1 MDNKSRKKS
10 TVPFAGIFVVLGIW
24 MMLSVHCRAA
34 ETNNDEKQLQA
45 VEQDEATQQE
55 SKESE
60 SQTRQPKIIRVG
72 SFEDTFNYVDKNGV
86 RRGYGY
92 ELMQALAGYTGW
104 KFEYV
109 KCDWSDCFDKLE
121 NGEIDIMGDISY
133 TDERAKKMLF
143 PDEPMGEE
151 KYILYAD
158 LSDTDIGTSDFKSMD
173 GKRVGVLMDTK
184 PEIMLT
190 EWENKNGIHTE
201 HVNVNNDD
209 DVQKKLANHEIDC
222 FVSLEESIWSE
233 QGISS
238 VTTIGKSGIYFAIN
252 KERNDIRTELDW
264 AMRQL
269 EQNNPFFKA
278 DLYKKYFRLDYN
290 QSLTGAEK
298 SWLEEHGD
306 IRIGFLNNDPAVFS
320 MDEETGKLTGILMK
334 YISYARDCLGN
345 QTLDFDI
352 QEYGDYNEMLQALQ
366 KQEIDMIFYAG
377 RNPNLAEKKGYTL
390 TNTAWTY
397 SLMAVTDE
405 KYFNE
410 DKAYSVAVP
419 KEHEALKQHIAFSY
433 PQWKLVDY
441 DSLADATDMVLHQKA
456 DGFLIGTSQ
465 ALKYDN
471 NRDFK
476 SAPLTK
482 TMEACFAV
490 KGGEGT
496 LLSILNKTLKTMPS
510 DMLTSALAI
519 YDSTSDKVTFYD
531 FVKDNMLAFFV
542 TAGFFALSI
551 IAIILLLLRKARKA
565 EAVARLAANDT
576 QKINDKLEIALK
588 KAEDASLAKTR
599 FLNNMSHDI
608 RTPMN
613 VVLGYA
619 QLMEN
624 ELNGKDMPET
634 LEHLEKLQQSGNL
647 LLSIINNVLDMA
659 RIESGRMELNENY
672 CQIEDVGKSLFAV
685 FDEKAREKNIALH
698 YRMNVEHE
706 HVLTDVTKV
715 KEILVNILSNA
726 IKYTPAGGSVMVD
739 VDELPCDESG
749 YMIAR
754 IRVSDTG
761 IGMSQDYMTKIFD
774 AFTREQN
781 TTKSKI
787 AGTGL
792 GMSIVKNYVELL
804 GGTINIESELGKGS
818 TFTVILKHRIADES
832 YYVKNHVEDP
842 GTGSEILEGRNI
854 LLAEDNDLNA
864 EITEALL
871 ESAGL
876 KIERVDDGIQCVNR
890 ITEMPAGTYDM
901 ILMDIQ
907 MPNMN
912 GYKATQEIRHLPDK
926 DKACIPIIA
935 MTANAFEEDKRDAVA
950 AGMNG
955 HIAKPIQVDKL
966 LSILSEVIRQQENC

>member
-1 MDNKSRKKS
+1 MDKSRKKS
-10 TVPFAGIFVVLGIW
+10 AVLFVCILLVLGMW
-24 MMLSVHCRAA
+24 MMLSVHSQAA
-34 ETNNDEKQLQA
+34 ETNNDEKQA
-45 VEQDEATQQE
+45 
-55 SKESE
+55 
-60 SQTRQPKIIRVG
+60 QTIRVG

-92 ELMQALAGYTGW
+92 ELMQVLAGYTGW

-133 TDERAKKMLF
+133 SDERAQKMLF
-143 PDEPMGEE
+143 SDEPMGEE

-158 LSDTDIGTSDFKSMD
+158 LSNMDIGTSDFKFMD
-173 GKRVGVLMDTK
+173 GKRVGVLMDTQ

-201 HVNVNNDD
+201 HVNVNNND
-209 DVQKKLANHEIDC
+209 DVEKKLANHEIDA

-252 KERNDIRTELDW
+252 KERSDIKTEMDYAMCQLD
-264 AMRQL
+264 QDS
-269 EQNNPFFKA
+269 PFLKA
-278 DLYKKYFRLDYN
+278 DMYKKYFTLDYN
-290 QSLTGAEK
+290 QSLTGGEK

-306 IRIGFLNNDPAVFS
+306 IRMGFLNNDPAIFS
-320 MDEETGKLTGILMK
+320 MDETTGKLTGMLSE
-334 YISYARDCLGN
+334 YVSYAKDCLGN
-345 QTLDFDI
+345 QTLKFNI
-352 QEYGDYNEMLQALQ
+352 QAYDDYDEMLQALQ
-366 KQEIDMIFYAG
+366 NHEIDMIFYAG
-377 RNPNLAEKKGYTL
+377 RNPDLAEKKGYTL

-405 KYFNE
+405 KNFDEHNVYT
-410 DKAYSVAVP
+410 VAVP
-419 KEHEALKQHIAFSY
+419 KEKEALKQYITFSY
-433 PQWKLVDY
+433 PQWNLVDY
-441 DSLADATDMVLHQKA
+441 DSFEDAAEMITNEKA
-456 DGFLIGTSQ
+456 DCFLMGASQ
-465 ALKYDN
+465 AMVYDN

-476 SAPLTK
+476 SIPLTK

-496 LLSILNKTLKTMPS
+496 LLSILNKTLKSMPS
-510 DMLTSALAI
+510 GMLTSALAI
-519 YDSTSDKVTFYD
+519 YDSTADKVTFSD
-531 FVKDNMLAFFV
+531 FVKDNMLAFFLA
-542 TAGFFALSI
+542 TGFAALSI
-551 IAIILLLLRKARKA
+551 IVIILVLLRKARKA
-565 EAVARLAANDT
+565 ETVAKLAANDT
-576 QKINDKLEIALK
+576 QKLNEKLEIALK
-588 KAEDASLAKTR
+588 KAEDASLAKTS

-613 VVLGYA
+613 VILGYA

-624 ELNGKDMPET
+624 ELNGKDIPET

-659 RIESGRMELNENY
+659 RIESGRMEIDENY
-672 CQIEDVGKSLFAV
+672 CQIEAVWKSLFAV
-685 FDEKAREKNIALH
+685 FDEKARKKNISLH
-698 YRMNVEHE
+698 YTMNVEHE

-726 IKYTPAGGSVMVD
+726 IKYTPAGGSVMVY

-749 YMIAR
+749 YMIVR
-754 IRVSDTG
+754 IRVNDTG
-761 IGMSQDYMTKIFD
+761 IGMSPDYMTKIFD

-792 GMSIVKNYVELL
+792 GMSIVKNYVDLL
-804 GGTINIESELGKGS
+804 GGTIDVESELGKGS
-818 TFTVILKHRIADES
+818 TFTVTLKHRIADER
-832 YYVKNHVEDP
+832 YYVKKHIEET
-842 GTGSEILEGRNI
+842 GTGNEILEGRNI

-864 EITEALL
+864 EIAETIL
-871 ESAGL
+871 ERAGL
-876 KIERVDDGIQCVNR
+876 TIERVENGIQCVNR
-890 ITEMPAGTYDM
+890 ILEMPAGTYDM
-901 ILMDIQ
+901 IFMDIQ
-907 MPNMN
+907 MPEMD
-912 GYKATQEIRHLPDK
+912 GYKATQAIRNLPDK

-935 MTANAFEEDKRDAVA
+935 MTANAFAEDKRKTME
-950 AGMNG
+950 AGMNA
-955 HIAKPIQVDKL
+955 HLSKPLNVPELMDT
-966 LSILSEVIRQQENC
+966 IRKFCDGKQMCQQPGKE

>member
-1 MDNKSRKKS
+1 MDNNRKKS
-10 TVPFAGIFVVLGIW
+10 TVLCAGIFVALVIW
-24 MMLSVHCRAA
+24 MILTVPCRAA
-34 ETNNDEKQLQA
+34 ETDNDEKQ
-45 VEQDEATQQE
+45 
-55 SKESE
+55 
-60 SQTRQPKIIRVG
+60 SQIIRVG
-72 SFEDTFNYVDKNGV
+72 SFEDTFDYVDKNGV

-109 KCDWSDCFDKLE
+109 KCDWSNCFDKLE

-133 TDERAKKMLF
+133 TDERAQRMLF
-143 PDEPMGEE
+143 SDEAMGEE

-158 LSDTDIGTSDFKSMD
+158 LADMDIGMSDFKSLD
-173 GKRVGVLMDTK
+173 GKRIGVLMGTE

-190 EWENKNGIHTE
+190 QWENKNGIHTE
-201 HVNVNNDD
+201 HVNVNNND
-209 DVQKKLANHEIDC
+209 DVEKKLANQEIDC

-238 VTTIGKSGIYFAIN
+238 ITTMGKSGIYFAIN
-252 KERNDIRTELDW
+252 KERSDIKTELDY

-269 EQNNPFFKA
+269 DQESPFFKA
-278 DLYKKYFRLDYN
+278 DLYKKYFTLDYR
-290 QSLTGAEK
+290 QILTGEEK

-306 IRIGFLNNDPAVFS
+306 IRIGFLNNDPAIFS
-320 MDEETGKLTGILMK
+320 RDEATEKLTGMLAE
-334 YISYARDCLGN
+334 YTSYAKDCLGN
-345 QTLDFDI
+345 RALKFYM
-352 QEYGDYNEMLQALQ
+352 QEYDSYDEMTQALQ
-366 KQEIDMIFYAG
+366 NCEIDVVFYAG
-377 RNPNLAEKKGYTL
+377 RNPDFAEKNGYAL

-405 KYFNE
+405 GKFDENRVYT
-410 DKAYSVAVP
+410 VAVP
-419 KEHEALKQHIAFSY
+419 KEKDALKQHIAFSY

-441 DSLADATDMVLHQKA
+441 DSLEDAADMVMNEKA
-456 DGFLIGTSQ
+456 DCFLIGTSQ
-465 ALKYDN
+465 ALRYDN

-476 SAPLTK
+476 SVPLTK

-490 KGGEGT
+490 RGGEGT
-496 LLSILNKTLKTMPS
+496 LLSILNKTLKAMPS

-519 YDSTSDKVTFYD
+519 YDSTEDKVTFWD
-531 FVKDNMLAFFV
+531 FVKDNMFAFFV
-542 TAGFFALSI
+542 AIGFFSLSI
-551 IAIILLLLRKARKA
+551 ISIIFVLLRKARKA
-565 EAVARLAANDT
+565 EAVAKLAANDT
-576 QKINDKLEIALK
+576 QKLNDKLEIALK

-613 VVLGYA
+613 AILGYA
-619 QLMEN
+619 QIMED
-624 ELNGKDMPET
+624 ELNRKEMPEVS
-634 LEHLEKLQQSGNL
+634 EHLEKLQQSGNL

-659 RIESGRMELNENY
+659 RIESGRMELDENY
-672 CQIEDVGKSLFAV
+672 CRIEDVWKSLFAV
-685 FDEKAREKNIALH
+685 FDENAMKKNIALH
-698 YRMNVEHE
+698 YAMNVEHE

-749 YMIAR
+749 YMIVK

-761 IGMSQDYMTKIFD
+761 IGMSQDYQTKIFE

-792 GMSIVKNYVELL
+792 GMSIVKKYVDLL
-804 GGTINIESELGKGS
+804 GGTINVESELGKGS
-818 TFTVILKHRIADES
+818 TFTVTLKHRIADES
-832 YYVKNHVEDP
+832 YYVKKHIEEP

-864 EITEALL
+864 EIAEAIL
-871 ESAGL
+871 ERAGL
-876 KIERVDDGIQCVNR
+876 KTERVEDGIQCVNR
-890 ITEMPAGTYDM
+890 IMEMPVGTYDM

-907 MPNMN
+907 MPKMD
-912 GYKATQEIRHLPDK
+912 GYKATQAIRNLPDR

-935 MTANAFEEDKRDAVA
+935 MTANAFVEDKRDAIA

-966 LSILSEVIRQQENC
+966 LSMLAEVIRQ

>member
-1 MDNKSRKKS
+1 MDKIRKK
-10 TVPFAGIFVVLGIW
+10 TAVLFAGIFVVLGMW
-24 MMLSVHCRAA
+24 MILSVHCWAA
-34 ETNNDEKQLQA
+34 EKNNDEKLPQT

-55 SKESE
+55 TEESKTLTTE
-60 SQTRQPKIIRVG
+60 QKIIRVG
-72 SFEDTFNYVDKNGV
+72 SFEDTFNYADKNGV

-109 KCDWSDCFDKLE
+109 KCDWSNCFDKIE

-133 TDERAKKMLF
+133 TDERTQKMLF
-143 PDEPMGEE
+143 SDKPMGEE
-151 KYILYAD
+151 RYILYAD
-158 LSDTDIGTSDFKSMD
+158 LSNIDIGTSDFKFMD
-173 GKRVGVLMDTK
+173 GKRVGVLMDTE

-201 HVNVNNDD
+201 HVNVNNND
-209 DVQKKLANHEIDC
+209 DVEKKLANHEIDC

-238 VTTIGKSGIYFAIN
+238 VTTIGESGIYFAIN
-252 KERNDIRTELDW
+252 KERSDIKTELDY

-269 EQNNPFFKA
+269 EQDSPFFKA
-278 DLYKKYFRLDYN
+278 DLYKKYFTLDYN
-290 QSLTGAEK
+290 QSLTGREK

-306 IRIGFLNNDPAVFS
+306 IRIGFMNNDPEIFS
-320 MDEETGKLTGILMK
+320 MDEETGKLTGMLSE
-334 YISYARDCLGN
+334 YVSYAKDCLGN
-345 QTLDFDI
+345 RTLNFNI
-352 QEYGDYNEMLQALQ
+352 QGYDDYSKMLQALQ
-366 KQEIDMIFYAG
+366 EHEIDMIFYAG
-377 RNPNLAEKKGYTL
+377 RNPDLAEKNGYTL

-410 DKAYSVAVP
+410 DESYTVAVP
-419 KEHEALKQHIAFSY
+419 KEQEALKQHIAFSY

-441 DSLADATDMVLHQKA
+441 DSLADAADMVMKKTA
-456 DGFLIGTSQ
+456 DCFLMGTSQ
-465 ALKYDN
+465 AMIYDN

-476 SAPLTK
+476 SVPLTK

-490 KGGEGT
+490 SGGEGT
-496 LLSILNKTLKTMPS
+496 LLSILNKTLKAMPS

-519 YDSTSDKVTFYD
+519 YDSTADKVNFSD
-531 FVKDNMLAFFV
+531 FVKDNMLAFFLA
-542 TAGFFALSI
+542 AGFSAFSI
-551 IAIILLLLRKARKA
+551 IVIILVLLRKARKA
-565 EAVARLAANDT
+565 ETVAKLAANNT
-576 QKINDKLEIALK
+576 QKLNNKLEIALE

-613 VVLGYA
+613 VILGYA

-624 ELNGKDMPET
+624 ELKEKDMPET

-659 RIESGRMELNENY
+659 RIESGRMELDENY
-672 CQIEDVGKSLFAV
+672 CRIEDVRKSLFAV
-685 FDEKAREKNIALH
+685 FDEKARKKNIALH
-698 YRMNVEHE
+698 YTMNVEHE

-715 KEILVNILSNA
+715 KEIFVNILSNA
-726 IKYTPAGGSVMVD
+726 IKYTPSGGSVMMN
-739 VDELPCDESG
+739 VDELPCDKPG
-749 YMIAR
+749 YMIVR
-754 IRVSDTG
+754 NRVSDTG

-792 GMSIVKNYVELL
+792 GMSIVRKYVDLL
-804 GGTINIESELGKGS
+804 GGTIDVESELGKGS
-818 TFTVILKHRIADES
+818 TITVTLKHKIADES
-832 YYVKNHVEDP
+832 YYVKKHIEES

-864 EITEALL
+864 EIAEAIL
-871 ESAGL
+871 ERAGL
-876 KIERVDDGIQCVNR
+876 KTERVEDGIQCVNM
-890 ITEMPAGTYDM
+890 IEKMPAGTYDM

-907 MPNMN
+907 MPKMN
-912 GYKATQEIRHLPDK
+912 GYKATQAIRRLPDK

-935 MTANAFEEDKRDAVA
+935 MTANAFEEDKREAIA

-955 HIAKPIQVDKL
+955 HIAKPIQLDKL
-966 LSILSEVIRQQENC
+966 LSMLAEVIRQQENC